1 VVSDYTVDE
10 LVRLAADLK
19 KLGVYRLKAGGVEM
33 DFVPPLAPS
42 RPDPSPEDTEQAIKD
57 ARDELDREL
66 HGAS

>member
-1 VVSDYTVDE
+1 MSEYSVED
-10 LVRLAADLK
+10 LLRLAAELK